1 MKPLLPIILIEVS
14 LLLCACSASRKSA
27 VQVRTDTAVE
37 AVQNVNTTTV
47 RRDTTAE
54 QGLITIETVIEEE
67 VYENVCAGDSVPI
80 TVLAKKT
87 TTRQKRTEDL
97 NKRSGTEQRT
107 LTEETTTATADRHDS
122 IDTREEQEH
131 KSDGFTWM
139 VIGIAATS
147 LVLLII
153 IIIVLVW
160 KNK

>member
-107 LTEETTTATADRHDS
+107 LTEETTTATADRHDG
-122 IDTREEQEH
+122 IDTREEQEQ